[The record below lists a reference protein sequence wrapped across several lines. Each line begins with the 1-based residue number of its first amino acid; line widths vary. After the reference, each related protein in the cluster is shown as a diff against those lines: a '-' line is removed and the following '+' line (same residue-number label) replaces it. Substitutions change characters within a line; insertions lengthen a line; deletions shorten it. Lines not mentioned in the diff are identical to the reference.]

1 MTRPAFDAAR
11 LERWLVHA
19 IALHSLLVGA
29 MLLLAP
35 AWAARFGGFGEAWP
49 LFFPR
54 QAGIFH
60 FVVVVGYL
68 GEYHRH
74 RGVSLLVTTKAIAV
88 LFLGA
93 AWLAGEIAWSVPLSA
108 LGDGAMGLA
117 VALAHR
123 ARRRSAA
130 APGAAAPSSS

>member
-1 MTRPAFDAAR
+1 MARSELDAAR
-11 LERWLVHA
+11 LERWLVHL
-19 IALHSLLVGA
+19 IALHSLLVGT

-35 AWAARFGGFGEAWP
+35 AWAARFGGFGEASP

-54 QAGIFH
+54 QAGVFH

-74 RGVSLLVTTKAIAV
+74 RGVALLVTTKAIAV

-93 AWLAGEIAWSVPLSA
+93 AFLAGETAWSVPLSA

-117 VALAHR
+117 VALVHR